1 MIYGCMR
8 IYFFSVRCVM
18 YQKVL
23 TGGPFDCQWIQ
34 THMETTM
41 TSLSFFNEF
50 SAEINQNEIFCAI
63 FGSGSTW
70 NLFDWAFVDTYI

>member
-23 TGGPFDCQWIQ
+23 TGGPFDYQWIQ
-34 THMETTM
+34 THIETTM
-41 TSLSFFNEF
+41 SSLSCFM
-50 SAEINQNEIFCAI
+50 
-63 FGSGSTW
+63 
-70 NLFDWAFVDTYI
+70 